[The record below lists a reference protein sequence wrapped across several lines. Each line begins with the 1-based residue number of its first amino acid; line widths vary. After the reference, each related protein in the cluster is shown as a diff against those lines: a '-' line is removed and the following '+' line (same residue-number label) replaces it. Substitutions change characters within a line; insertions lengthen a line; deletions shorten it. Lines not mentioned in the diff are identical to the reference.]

1 MGDNIDNRQRRVLR
15 VYVEPVEVEL
25 DEDGALL
32 FSALQSAVP
41 GASGLYFNGEC
52 KSSVKFDGKRLLPP
66 ADGWK
71 DRKYFAALGCR
82 SDFPFGSYA
91 NASKQFERSVN
102 AVQRLFAKCT
112 AFDYGGFGQEFVPK
126 KVVSLSSP
134 AKESENRAENMKQLM
149 ASLTQKQSTT
159 PASTP
164 PDDQR
169 FTPLEQQFVDLARIS
184 TAKDT
189 IIEQQRSDIKAAN
202 EKFELKAK
210 ELKQALDELSKSE
223 KRCNAQ
229 EEELNILRNLSKEQT
244 YMCEKVNE
252 LTKRLLDADEMIAK
266 QKAEISDI
274 LKRLTESETERE
286 ASAAK
291 VAELTVEVEAAKGTI
306 EDMESRIEKLKPLAE
321 IREITDDEEILSYVK
336 MSESLASLRT
346 KNEKLESDMKEMEEK
361 YNQLN
366 QIYTEVVA
374 ENTKTLIKRDAGD
387 GGGDITVETR
397 ITPAGGNISSADD
410 VLNWQKER
418 EALRSE
424 LMASENKVAELTRMV
439 HSLTKEAT
447 NSEHRAAEAIATR
460 NELKRS
466 LDHMEAKIQVI
477 SDARI
482 LILDA

>member
-1 MGDNIDNRQRRVLR
+1 MGDNIDDRQRRVLR

-102 AVQRLFAKCT
+102 AVQRLFGKCT
-112 AFDYGGFGQEFVPK
+112 AFDYGGFGQEFLAK

-134 AKESENRAENMKQLM
+134 AKESENRSENMKQLM
-149 ASLTQKQSTT
+149 ASLTQKQSST

-229 EEELNILRNLSKEQT
+229 EEELNVLRNLSKEQT

-252 LTKRLLDADEMIAK
+252 LTKRLLDADEIIAK
-266 QKAEISDI
+266 QKAEINDI
-274 LKRLTESETERE
+274 LRRLTESETERE

-306 EDMESRIEKLKPLAE
+306 EDLESRIDKLKPLAE
-321 IREITDDEEILSYVK
+321 IREITDDEEVLSYVK

-346 KNEKLESDMKEMEEK
+346 KNEKLEGDMKEMEEK
-361 YNQLN
+361 YSQLN

-374 ENTKTLIKRDAGD
+374 ENTKALIKRDAGD
-387 GGGDITVETR
+387 GGGDITIETR
-397 ITPAGGNISSADD
+397 ITPAGGNTSSADD
-410 VLNWQKER
+410 ILNWQKER
-418 EALRSE
+418 ETLRSE
-424 LMASENKVAELTRMV
+424 LVASENKVAELTRMV

-447 NSEHRAAEAIATR
+447 YSEHRASEAIATR

-466 LDHMEAKIQVI
+466 LDHMEAKIQITI
-477 SDARI
+477 SK
-482 LILDA
+482 